1 MAGRKNQSRDVAPMI
16 RGAFKRA
23 CLALEQGG
31 TPLSTLMIESLKSDF
46 TGTLRAVSSFTP
58 KELEVVTMPKRI
70 EDMSEEELMRR
81 STEAYDK
88 AMPSPEPGEQKP
100 RRMAKGGTASA
111 RADGIATKGKT
122 RGTMVSMCG
131 GGMARGK
138 K

>member
-31 TPLSTLMIESLKSDF
+31 TPLSTLMIESLRNDF

-70 EDMSEEELMRR
+70 EDMSEEQLEQVRCLALGVLDNYR
-81 STEAYDK
+81 EGAED
-88 AMPSPEPGEQKP
+88 AGQNEPD
-100 RRMAKGGTASA
+100 R
-111 RADGIATKGKT
+111 
-122 RGTMVSMCG
+122 VH
-131 GGMARGK
+131 
-138 K
+138 